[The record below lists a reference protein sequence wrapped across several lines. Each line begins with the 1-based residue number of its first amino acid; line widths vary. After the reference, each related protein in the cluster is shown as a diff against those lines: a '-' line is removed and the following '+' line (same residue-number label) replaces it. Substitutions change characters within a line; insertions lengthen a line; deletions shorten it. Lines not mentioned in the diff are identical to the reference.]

1 MCEGL
6 EVGKN
11 MHGLSEEWKEASAV
25 NEGRRGAEELRG
37 AQMNRSFR
45 TSQAIKRGGFIQG
58 VIGSH

>member
-1 MCEGL
+1 
-6 EVGKN
+6 